1 MVIRAVLDT
10 SALVPVE
17 QREDLQAL
25 AQAGLYQGI
34 WSPWI
39 IAELN
44 RVLTWRWIRAANGDI
59 SRTNEKAC
67 SRAAKRMMTL
77 LLATFELVNPEPPYP
92 PAWDSLADLW
102 DHPIWAAA
110 KQSGAQYVVSENTHH
125 FPPTG
130 QESQHSHEGI
140 VYVTGQSFIALLTG
154 VAGGANGAEDR
165 QEDR

>member
-1 MVIRAVLDT
+1 
-10 SALVPVE
+10 
-17 QREDLQAL
+17 
-25 AQAGLYQGI
+25 
-34 WSPWI
+34 
-39 IAELN
+39 
-44 RVLTWRWIRAANGDI
+44 
-59 SRTNEKAC
+59 
-67 SRAAKRMMTL
+67 MMTL

>member
-1 MVIRAVLDT
+1 
-10 SALVPVE
+10 
-17 QREDLQAL
+17 
-25 AQAGLYQGI
+25 
-34 WSPWI
+34 
-39 IAELN
+39 
-44 RVLTWRWIRAANGDI
+44 
-59 SRTNEKAC
+59 
-67 SRAAKRMMTL
+67 MMTL
-77 LLATFELVNPEPPYP
+77 LLATFELANPEPPYP

-154 VAGGANGAEDR
+154 VASMFGGTASSATALLSDQRAAEPIAVAAAPASTVAGNGADFSSSGAGAGATGSTAGPALVLIHDEMTI
-165 QEDR
+165 ETKINSI